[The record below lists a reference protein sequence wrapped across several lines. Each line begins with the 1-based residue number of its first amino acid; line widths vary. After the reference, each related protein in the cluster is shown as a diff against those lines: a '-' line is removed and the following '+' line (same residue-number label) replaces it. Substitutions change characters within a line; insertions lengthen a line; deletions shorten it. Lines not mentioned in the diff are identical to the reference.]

1 MSSKQPFA
9 RRIVIAF
16 VLLTVLVSGAFS
28 LSIVAVVHFI
38 EQRLVSEE
46 MHRELNGVL
55 HEDLKNGRAPR
66 LDARTRFYASNLP
79 AYTIPERY
87 AGLDEGFTELVDDD
101 QAFYA
106 YAQEINGVRYV
117 LVQDQDEF
125 EAHEQALFDVVLA
138 GVILTVL
145 GAWALGRVMAGRIM
159 APVSRLA
166 QQVRH
171 RDQLLP
177 TAPPLA
183 PDYPDDEVGQLAS
196 AFDGTLGQ
204 LRQSLERERLFTSD
218 VSHELRTP
226 LMVISTS
233 CELLQQAQL
242 EPRQREQLQR
252 IERASGEMRE
262 LVQTFLQLA
271 RGSVDEADFTATASL
286 AQVAEQQ
293 SKHWAELMREKGLE
307 FECITEGPD
316 DGRYSP
322 TLLGTVMA
330 NLLRNALHY
339 TDRGQVRLFLEAG
352 GFRVEDSGAGIA
364 QEQHESIFQPFVRGT
379 LARGEGLGLGLSLVK
394 RICTHQ
400 GWNITVH
407 NLSPTGS
414 CFRVRFTQR
423 S

>member
-1 MSSKQPFA
+1 
-9 RRIVIAF
+9 
-16 VLLTVLVSGAFS
+16 
-28 LSIVAVVHFI
+28 
-38 EQRLVSEE
+38 
-46 MHRELNGVL
+46 
-55 HEDLKNGRAPR
+55 
-66 LDARTRFYASNLP
+66 
-79 AYTIPERY
+79 
-87 AGLDEGFTELVDDD
+87 
-101 QAFYA
+101 
-106 YAQEINGVRYV
+106 
-117 LVQDQDEF
+117 
-125 EAHEQALFDVVLA
+125 
-138 GVILTVL
+138 
-145 GAWALGRVMAGRIM
+145 
-159 APVSRLA
+159 
-166 QQVRH
+166 
-171 RDQLLP
+171 
-177 TAPPLA
+177 
-183 PDYPDDEVGQLAS
+183 
-196 AFDGTLGQ
+196 
-204 LRQSLERERLFTSD
+204 
-218 VSHELRTP
+218 
-226 LMVISTS
+226 MVISTS

>member
-87 AGLDEGFTELVDDD
+87 AELDEGFTELVDDD

-138 GVILTVL
+138 GFILTVL

-271 RGSVDEADFTATASL
+271 RGSVDEADFTPTASL

-293 SKHWAELMREKGLE
+293 SKHWGL
-307 FECITEGPD
+307 CAV
-316 DGRYSP
+316 S
-322 TLLGTVMA
+322 
-330 NLLRNALHY
+330 
-339 TDRGQVRLFLEAG
+339 RG
-352 GFRVEDSGAGIA
+352 
-364 QEQHESIFQPFVRGT
+364 
-379 LARGEGLGLGLSLVK
+379 
-394 RICTHQ
+394 
-400 GWNITVH
+400 N
-407 NLSPTGS
+407 
-414 CFRVRFTQR
+414 
-423 S
+423 